1 MNATSLKEKF
11 NEVFWV
17 DELGMYRDN
26 DTTTL
31 CPQDANSMA
40 VQSDDVANAGAVC
53 QHEELERGR
62 AGRA

>member
-1 MNATSLKEKF
+1 MPSREDVA
-11 NEVFWV
+11 
-17 DELGMYRDN
+17 GQRD
-26 DTTTL
+26 DDALPVL